1 MSPAPGFGMGLSL
14 VMAGGAVGAALRWL
28 VGQAL
33 LRQMQNG
40 FPWATFAVN
49 LVGAFVAGWLLVRL
63 EGHPQAV
70 WLRPLLVVGLLG
82 GLTTFSSLM
91 VEVLVLSR
99 GQQPMTALLYL
110 LVSLLGGLLLVVAGA
125 RLASGAVSV

>member
-1 MSPAPGFGMGLSL
+1 MSSAPGFTTGLAL
-14 VMAGGAVGAALRWL
+14 VMAGGAVGAGLRWL

-40 FPWATFAVN
+40 FPWATLAVN

-63 EGHPQAV
+63 EAHPLAA

-91 VEVLVLSR
+91 VEVLVLGR
-99 GQQPMTALLYL
+99 GPQPLLAGFYLALS
-110 LVSLLGGLLLVVAGA
+110 LVGGLLLAGCGM
-125 RLASGAVSV
+125 RLGMWLR

>member
-1 MSPAPGFGMGLSL
+1 MSPVPGFTVGLAL

-91 VEVLVLSR
+91 VEVLVLGR
-99 GQQPMTALLYL
+99 GSQPLLAGLYL
-110 LVSLLGGLLLVVAGA
+110 ALSLVGGLLLASCGM
-125 RLASGAVSV
+125 RLGMWLR

>member
-1 MSPAPGFGMGLSL
+1 MSLLPGAGAGLSLAL

-40 FPWATFAVN
+40 FPWATLAVN
-49 LVGAFVAGWLLVRL
+49 LVGAFAAGWLLVRL
-63 EGHPQAV
+63 EGHAHASI
-70 WLRPLLVVGLLG
+70 LRPLLVVGLLG

-91 VEVLVLSR
+91 VEVLVLGR
-99 GQQPMTALLYL
+99 GPLPMLSMLYL
-110 LVSLLGGLLLVVAGA
+110 GLSMAGGLLLTWLGMQLGLML
-125 RLASGAVSV
+125 R